1 MHKIE
6 ASLSVMLVRDI
17 MTNPVQ
23 TILLDDFIFKAKQ
36 LFDRKRFHHVV
47 VLERDRVFGVVS
59 DRDILR
65 VISPFVGK
73 PMMERKQD
81 LRTLKGRIHQIM
93 SRGLITIGPNESVA
107 EAARLMFR
115 ERVSCLPVV
124 GQSGLLMGI
133 LTTRDIV
140 SWVGGLSV
148 AKPEPLGQAV

>member
-1 MHKIE
+1 MQQIE
-6 ASLSVMLVRDI
+6 ASPSVMLVRDI

-81 LRTLKGRIHQIM
+81 LRTLRGRIHQIM
-93 SRGLITIGPNESVA
+93 SRGLITIGPNKSVA
-107 EAARLMFR
+107 EAARLMLR

-124 GQSGLLMGI
+124 GEGGLLLGI

-140 SWVGGLSV
+140 SWAAGISV